1 MRIAVCVFTRLVL
14 AAAPFLAA
22 AVARAQSYAPEV
34 NYHDPVQRVFVVE
47 LARVLAWRENL
58 AGAGIAEV
66 RYEVRCDES
75 GACVWMLRWLDAQ
88 GALWREIP
96 LFYAAPTLADGA
108 GFYRETVAQLLAH
121 RWTGFDADA
130 DAAARAPNAAQTLDE
145 AFWDGL
151 GQMGISRMA
160 TVRAVIADESAVTD
174 LRDTAAA
181 ARMAGQLLA
190 CAVPGQ
196 ASMLTLDSTLAARGA
211 AWLALA
217 EHAADAAPA
226 AGKPFAASWRRWAV
240 VLWLARRQAQ
250 AMKMWHLAGS
260 PPDAFATTAEAQA
273 RGWWQFVLTPRQP
286 DKIHIADSRRLAP
299 KPRKNP
305 NLHPY
310 LNEPPKSPTP
320 QQFAAAVAAAN
331 ADAIAAADE
340 RERLR
345 LALKPREPGE
355 FYLEA
360 ARHDAPAWS
369 AALLA
374 AGAVAEGSAR
384 NMVACLPLVSHFEL
398 QSEHDY
404 APLVAEARSRPHE
417 PVIARWMQAAR
428 RDWLRTLDD
437 RIENSNTT
445 ENAVLPSPAAGDS
458 VLADAVAA
466 ARVESER
473 DTAVY
478 PDGALAGF
486 PSLANLIGLAY
497 REGAGPLAPAASVT
511 TRDLLN
517 FGWENT
523 GVQLAARHDF
533 LANCYPSP
541 QLAAN
546 FKAAVA
552 AALPQLAVF
561 FQQNNWD
568 ASLPAIDHLDR
579 LQRIEAAGAPM
590 FFAPGPVF
598 GVALPA
604 GAAYSPPRCGY
615 MAMRGWLLRGQSAW
629 ALLGLAASST
639 DALALSR
646 LVRRSHDEGGPLND
660 HRLLAVLSN
669 PGNAANFRRL
679 PDLDALRALLASRL
693 APGALPPTT
702 RIHAWQTL
710 PPLERAQS
718 AERAFWETPGDDYL
732 LFTLKSYLEANAP
745 GAVARF
751 HDQAIDL
758 MERPQNG
765 MAAGVYRLL
774 PAMLDLD
781 EDGMT
786 AVLVR
791 ENALGFSC
799 YHPRLY
805 PALALGRLDEL
816 EEMQTSIAR
825 ADPQNV
831 FWGKMMPGLLS
842 TWRALG
848 TPQGLAA
855 LRAFAAENPFS
866 IEYLWV
872 FSRAAR
878 LTTGERIILFGGG
891 EAGGATGARACVVA
905 RLRGDRDSF
914 DAAWKTVFPGGTE
927 NVAYNMEHILLWRLR
942 HELFADRPLT
952 DAGAPGLRPADW
964 KSIPEQVAETITE
977 RLRPD
982 KTGPM
987 N

>member
-1 MRIAVCVFTRLVL
+1 MRITICIFTRLIL

-22 AVARAQSYAPEV
+22 TVARAQSYAPEV

-58 AGAGIAEV
+58 AGAGLTEV
-66 RYEVRCDES
+66 RYEVRSDES
-75 GACVWMLRWLDAQ
+75 GACVWMLRWFGAQ
-88 GALWREIP
+88 SAPLREIP
-96 LFYAAPTLADGA
+96 LFYAAPTLANGA
-108 GFYRETVAQLLAH
+108 GFYREAAAPLLAH
-121 RWTGFDADA
+121 RWTGLDADA
-130 DAAARAPNAAQTLDE
+130 GAGAANATRPPDAGRALDE

-151 GQMGISRMA
+151 GQMGSSRMA
-160 TVRAVIADESAVTD
+160 SVRAVIADESAVTNP
-174 LRDTAAA
+174 RDTAAA

-190 CAVPGQ
+190 CAVPGH

-211 AWLALA
+211 AWLMLA
-217 EHAADAAPA
+217 EHAARVDPA
-226 AGKPFAASWRRWAV
+226 DPEARAASGRRWAV

-250 AMKMWHLAGS
+250 AMDVWREAGA
-260 PPDAFATTAEAQA
+260 PAAGTAAAPAAPAAAATTATQA
-273 RGWWQFVLTPRQP
+273 RSWWNFALTP
-286 DKIHIADSRRLAP
+286 HA
-299 KPRKNP
+299 
-305 NLHPY
+305 
-310 LNEPPKSPTP
+310 
-320 QQFAAAVAAAN
+320 
-331 ADAIAAADE
+331 
-340 RERLR
+340 
-345 LALKPREPGE
+345 PGE

-360 ARHDAPAWS
+360 ARHDAPAWAS
-369 AALLA
+369 ALLA
-374 AGAVAEGSAR
+374 VGAVAEGSAR
-384 NMVACLPLVSHFEL
+384 NMVACLPLISHFEL

-417 PVIARWMQAAR
+417 PVIARWMQTAR

-437 RIENSNTT
+437 RINGVDTTKNAARPSLVQPAGGGTAQGSNPQSQNS
-445 ENAVLPSPAAGDS
+445 AASSDS
-458 VLADAVAA
+458 VLAAAVAA
-466 ARVESER
+466 ARIESER

-486 PSLANLIGLAY
+486 PPLANLIAIAC
-497 REGAGPLAPAASVT
+497 REGAGPLAPVASVT

-546 FKAAVA
+546 FKATVA
-552 AALPQLAVF
+552 ATLPQLAVF

-579 LQRIEAAGAPM
+579 LQRVEAASAPM

-598 GVALPA
+598 GVTLPA
-604 GAAYSPPRCGY
+604 GTAYSPPRCGY

-639 DALALSR
+639 DATALSQ
-646 LVRRSHDEGGPLND
+646 LMRRSHNEGGPLND

-669 PGNAANFRRL
+669 PGNAASFRRL
-679 PDLDALRALLASRL
+679 PDFDAIRTMFASRL
-693 APGALPPTT
+693 TPGTLPPLA

-710 PPLERAQS
+710 PPLPPLARVQS
-718 AERAFWETPGDDYL
+718 AERAFWETPDDDYL
-732 LFTLKSYLEANAP
+732 LFTLKSYLEVNAP
-745 GAVARF
+745 GAIARF

-781 EDGMT
+781 EDAMT
-786 AVLVR
+786 AVLAR
-791 ENALGFSC
+791 ENAQGFSR

-805 PALALGRLDEL
+805 PALALGRFAEL
-816 EEMQTSIAR
+816 EEMQTTIAQ

-831 FWGKMMPGLLS
+831 FWGKMMPGLLA
-842 TWRALG
+842 TWRVLD
-848 TPQGLAA
+848 TPRRLAA
-855 LRAFAAENPFS
+855 LRAFAAENTFS
-866 IEYLWV
+866 IEYLWA
-872 FSRAAR
+872 FARAAQ
-878 LTTGERIILFGGG
+878 LTTGERVILFGGD
-891 EAGGATGARACVVA
+891 AATGARACVVA
-905 RLRGDRDSF
+905 RLRGDRGAF

-927 NVAYNMEHILLWRLR
+927 TVAYNMEHILLWRLR
-942 HELFADRPLT
+942 HELFAVRPFT
-952 DAGAPGLRPADW
+952 DVETPGLRPADW
-964 KSIPEQVAETITE
+964 KSIPRQVAETITE

-982 KTGPM
+982 KAGPTS
-987 N
+987 